1 MSIPPEMPDPATIAL
16 GVCAIVLFVLLL
28 ALRNQRRRNHSIRRR
43 FRDLEGEEQR
53 MFSFLHDLGLAIE
66 NEPSPSML
74 SRIIVDGIDKVVNAR
89 GGAVYFLGAGNEFP
103 APVLHF
109 GGLPA
114 AHRHPGG
121 GPQKGGARSA
131 RA

>member
-1 MSIPPEMPDPATIAL
+1 
-16 GVCAIVLFVLLL
+16 
-28 ALRNQRRRNHSIRRR
+28 
-43 FRDLEGEEQR
+43 

-89 GGAVYFLGAGNEFP
+89 GGAIYFLGAGNGFLH
-103 APVLHF
+103 PVLHF
-109 GGLPA
+109 RRLPA
-114 AHRHPGG
+114 ADRHPGG
-121 GPQKGGARSA
+121 GAQKS